1 MTLFKVSKFPPP
13 HPFAVPPPHRGYPPG
28 ITTTG
33 HQGQVITGALIAW
46 GVVMGRCGW
55 RWSCHGGGGLPGDVM
70 GRARSVFGVGG
81 GPG

>member
-13 HPFAVPPPHRGYPPG
+13 HPFATPPHRGYPPG

-33 HQGQVITGALIAW
+33 HQGQVLMGASIAW
-46 GVVMGRCGW
+46 GVMMGRWGW
-55 RWSCHGGGGLPGDVM
+55 RWPCHGGGGLPGDVT
-70 GRARSVFGVGG
+70 GRAGLVVWVGG